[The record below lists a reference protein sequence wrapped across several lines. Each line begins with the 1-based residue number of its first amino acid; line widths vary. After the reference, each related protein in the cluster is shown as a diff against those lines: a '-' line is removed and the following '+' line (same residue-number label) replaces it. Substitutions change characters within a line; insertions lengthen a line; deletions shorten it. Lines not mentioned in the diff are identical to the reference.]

1 VSGYH
6 QLTPA
11 WAIVGNIGWQ
21 EWSEFGKQEINLQ
34 SSTSRSFTQ
43 DLNYNDTW
51 HFALGAQYRFAPE
64 WLWSFG
70 AAYDTS
76 PVDDD
81 EDRTPD
87 LALDRQIR
95 LATGLQYDWNR
106 DVTIGAAYEYI
117 DLGDGGVNR
126 NDGPLKGP
134 LKGDYNP
141 YAIHVFALN
150 MIWRF

>member
-1 VSGYH
+1 
-6 QLTPA
+6 
-11 WAIVGNIGWQ
+11 VGNIGWQ
-21 EWSEFGKQEINLQ
+21 EWSEFGKQEISLV
-34 SSTSRSFTQ
+34 SSNSRSFTQ
-43 DLNYNDTW
+43 DLDYDDTW

-81 EDRTPD
+81 KGRTPD

-117 DLGDGGVNR
+117 DLGDAGIDR

-134 LKGDYNP
+134 LRGDFSPN
-141 YAIHVFALN
+141 AIHVFALN
-150 MIWRF
+150 MIWKF